1 MKKAAMAEPS
11 PSLTTKEAPVCTEPT
26 MLESDNGSSDYYIDH
41 VKERRMMRKF
51 DVSPDVANS
60 SL

>member
-1 MKKAAMAEPS
+1 MAEPS

-41 VKERRMMRKF
+41 VKEKRMMRKF

-60 SL
+60 TL